1 MQVSGSAM
9 SASGDMV
16 ARTLERALANGGGSL
31 ERSRTTAWTMR
42 REILIAA
49 GRISLGSNAVKWQ
62 FELGDGGA
70 QARAAERRGFVGVPS
85 TLVEDMKRR
94 VWRRR
99 RRRWWWKH
107 RARGNSPG
115 CCCCCCC
122 CWSGKK
128 ECDLEARLDRDQK
141 EGIRYLVQGCDAS
154 VRVRRSLPGRW

>member
-1 MQVSGSAM
+1 MEAGEGSGGAWN
-9 SASGDMV
+9 AAIERRSGNAGQRECDVGKRWYCMV

-70 QARAAERRGFVGVPS
+70 QARAAERRGFVGVPW
-85 TLVEDMKRR
+85 VEDMKRR

-99 RRRWWWKH
+99 VVVV
-107 RARGNSPG
+107 
-115 CCCCCCC
+115 
-122 CWSGKK
+122 
-128 ECDLEARLDRDQK
+128 EAPCKRKLTWMLLLLLLL
-141 EGIRYLVQGCDAS
+141 LVWEKG
-154 VRVRRSLPGRW
+154 V